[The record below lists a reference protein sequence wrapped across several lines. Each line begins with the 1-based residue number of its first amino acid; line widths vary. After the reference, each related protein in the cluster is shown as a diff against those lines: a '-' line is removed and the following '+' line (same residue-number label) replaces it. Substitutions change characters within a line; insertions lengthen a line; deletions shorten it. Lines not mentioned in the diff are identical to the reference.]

1 MKVAF
6 VLSRFPYDL
15 TKGDKLRAYHHIKQ
29 CAKHFDVIL
38 ICVSDRKV
46 KPSAIEELKPYCSE
60 IHVIPL
66 GGLTILWNLFTGLF
80 HYLPFQVLY
89 FYQKRAQKQIDQI
102 IESRLPKHIFCQLIR
117 SSEYVKKYN
126 IIPSTLDYMDAFST
140 GIDRR
145 RKKTWPL
152 LKPLFTVEY
161 NRLKR
166 YESDIFKFFKHKTII
181 SEQDR
186 SLIQHPK
193 NHQIKVLK
201 NGVDL
206 DFFKP
211 QQSTKVTYDICF
223 VGNMSYPPNIQA
235 ARILALEVLP
245 LVQKTLPEVN
255 LLIAG
260 ANPVNSIK
268 KLQSS
273 RVYVAGRMPDI
284 RLAYAQSK
292 IFVAPMMIG
301 TGLQNKILEA
311 MAMGTPC
318 ITTKLANQAIGAKPN
333 TELIIGETSENVAN
347 AVLNLLSNTTKHNAL
362 RTAALKF
369 VRNYYS
375 WEANSKILV
384 DLINESKNGTS
395 VDNLK

>member
-102 IESRLPKHIFCQLIR
+102 IETRLPKHIFCQLIR

-152 LKPLFTVEY
+152 LKPLFNAEY

-211 QQSTKVTYDICF
+211 QESTKVTYDICF

-245 LVQKTLPEVN
+245 LVQKDLPEVN

-273 RVYVAGRMPDI
+273 QVYVAGRMPDI
-284 RLAYAQSK
+284 RSAYAQSK

-311 MAMGTPC
+311 MAMGIPC
-318 ITTKLANQAIGAKPN
+318 ITTKLANQAIGAKHN
-333 TELIIGETSENVAN
+333 TELVIEETSESMAN
-347 AVLNLLSNTTKHNAL
+347 AILNLLSNTTKYNAL

-369 VRNYYS
+369 VRNFYS
-375 WEANSKILV
+375 WEANSKILE

>member
-1 MKVAF
+1 MKIAF

-29 CAKHFDVIL
+29 CAKHFEVIL

-60 IHVIPL
+60 IHLIPL
-66 GGLTILWNLFTGLF
+66 NRLTILWNLITGLF

-89 FYQKRAQKQIDQI
+89 FYQKSAQKQIDKI
-102 IESRLPKHIFCQLIR
+102 IETRLPKHIFCQLIR
-117 SSEYVKKYN
+117 STEYVKKYN

-152 LKPLFTVEY
+152 FKPLFTAEY

-186 SLIQHPK
+186 NLIQHPK

-206 DFFKP
+206 EFFKP
-211 QQSTKVTYDICF
+211 QESAKISYDICF

-245 LVQKTLPEVN
+245 LVQKKLPHIN

-260 ANPVNSIK
+260 ANPVNSIQ
-268 KLQSS
+268 KLQSAQIK
-273 RVYVAGRMPDI
+273 VAGRIPDI
-284 RLAYAQSK
+284 RRAYAQSK

-311 MAMGTPC
+311 MAMGIPC
-318 ITTKLANQAIGAKPN
+318 ITTNLANQAIGA
-333 TELIIGETSENVAN
+333 TDRSELLIAETSESTAT
-347 AVLNLLSNTTKHNAL
+347 AVINLLSNTEMYNAL
-362 RTAALKF
+362 RTDALKF
-369 VRNYYS
+369 VRNFYS

-384 DLINESKNGTS
+384 DLFIDSKNGTS
-395 VDNLK
+395 VDNIE